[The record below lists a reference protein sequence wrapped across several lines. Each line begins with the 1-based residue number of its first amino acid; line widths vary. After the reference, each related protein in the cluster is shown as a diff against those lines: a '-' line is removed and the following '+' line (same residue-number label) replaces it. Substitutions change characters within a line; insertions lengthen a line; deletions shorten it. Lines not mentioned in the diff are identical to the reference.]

1 MITYEQPLNEKIRLF
16 MRLEHMFERFDYYI
30 SNPSRENSQTAIEL
44 LLEIH
49 EMSSRLDVKSAILK
63 IIDHQAT
70 VIKNYHGE
78 VDDVAEAQK
87 NTIVSV
93 LEEKTKELYGFHGKF
108 GQHMNQHYFL
118 NFVKQRLSVSG
129 GLNGF
134 DAPIF
139 NLWINQPVETRT
151 EQLLEW
157 VEPYEKSREAIVLV
171 MDIIRKSTEE
181 VESIAK
187 NGFYQ
192 ATLSERNKNKD
203 FQLLRVHIP
212 NSYSCY
218 PEISAGR
225 QRFSVRFV
233 AVEALETRSKQV
245 QDDVPFSLSICGF

>member
-1 MITYEQPLNEKIRLF
+1 MIIYEQPLNEKIRLF
-16 MRLEHMFERFDYYI
+16 MRLEQMFKRFDFYI
-30 SNPSRENSQTAIEL
+30 SNPSQENSQTAIEL
-44 LLEIH
+44 LLLLH

-70 VIKNYHGE
+70 MIKSYHGDE
-78 VDDVAEAQK
+78 VVEEKKDS
-87 NTIVSV
+87 IVSI

-108 GQHMNQHYFL
+108 GQHMNQHFFL
-118 NFVKQRLSVSG
+118 NFVKQRLTVTG

-139 NLWINQPVETRT
+139 NLWINQPEETRT
-151 EQLLEW
+151 EQLMEW
-157 VEPYEKSREAIVLV
+157 AQPYEQSREAINLV
-171 MDIIRKSTEE
+171 MDIIRKSADT
-181 VESIAK
+181 VECVAE

-192 ATLSERNKNKD
+192 STLSERNKTKN

-212 NSYSCY
+212 PSYTCY

-233 AVEALETRSKQV
+233 DVDDLSQRSKQV
-245 QDDVPFSLSICGF
+245 QDDVPFALNICGF

>member
-1 MITYEQPLNEKIRLF
+1 MIIYEQPLNEKIRLF
-16 MRLEHMFERFDYYI
+16 MRLEQMFDRFDYYI
-30 SNPSRENSQTAIEL
+30 SNPSEENSQTAIEL
-44 LLEIH
+44 LLELH

-70 VIKNYHGE
+70 VIKGYQG
-78 VDDVAEAQK
+78 DDVAEEK
-87 NTIVSV
+87 RNSIVSV
-93 LEEKTKELYGFHGKF
+93 LEEKTQELYGFHGKF
-108 GQHMNQHYFL
+108 GQHMNQHHFL
-118 NFVKQRLSVSG
+118 NFVKQRLTVTG

-139 NLWINQPVETRT
+139 NLWIKQPVETRT

-157 VEPYEKSREAIVLV
+157 VKPYVKSREAIKLV
-171 MDIIRKSTEE
+171 MDIIRQSAEE
-181 VESIAK
+181 VESVAK

-192 ATLSERNKNKD
+192 STLSERNKSKN

-212 NSYSCY
+212 ASYSYY

-233 AVEALETRSKQV
+233 AVGDLSQRSKQV
-245 QDDVPFSLSICGF
+245 QDDVAFSLSVCGF